1 MDKSTFTQIVIGF
14 VAVVAVVIT
23 IGLMKNRIEISVTE
37 KVMQRIR
44 TEYMRDYVPGPYTP
58 GFDPDKVNK

>member
-1 MDKSTFTQIVIGF
+1 
-14 VAVVAVVIT
+14 
-23 IGLMKNRIEISVTE
+23 MKNRIEISVTE